1 MTTVALVGTGLIG
14 GSLGLALRGTGVKV
28 VGYDSDADRLRRAVE
43 RGAVDSAA
51 STLGAAFEGAD
62 AAFVAVPVSAVAEA
76 VAVALAAGVAA
87 VSDVGSVKAPEVE
100 AVEAAGGAAAARF
113 VGGHPMAGP
122 GRQGVPGEAVTNGIE
137 GADAGLFVG
146 ATWVLTP
153 TERTDPTAF
162 AAVRDLVASVG
173 AEVVAVDPRLHDDL
187 VATVSHLPHLA
198 AATVMHV
205 AADASPNHDTL
216 LRLAAGGFR
225 ALTRLSG
232 RAPDIWPDICV
243 ENRDAIVHVLDRY
256 LDALG
261 RARELVSEGE
271 RPALFDFFER
281 ARAEGSSLP
290 VRSGVTGPLVELAI
304 PVPDRPGVLAEVT
317 TLAGHNGV
325 NIADLEIT
333 HSPQG
338 GTLLMVVPA
347 DGADAIV
354 EGLERLHYRVTRKE
368 LG

>member
-1 MTTVALVGTGLIG
+1 LTTVAVVGTGLIG

-28 VGYDSDADRLRRAVE
+28 VGYDADADCLRRAVE
-43 RGAVDSAA
+43 RGAVDSGVGTLAA
-51 STLGAAFEGAD
+51 VFEGAD
-62 AAFVAVPVSAVAEA
+62 AAFVAVPVSGVAPV
-76 VAVALAAGVAA
+76 VAAALQAGVAA
-87 VSDVGSVKAPEVE
+87 VSDVGSVKAPVVE
-100 AVEAAGGAAAARF
+100 AVESAGGADAARF

-122 GRQGVPGEAVTNGIE
+122 GGRRAPDEDVTEGIE
-137 GADAGLFVG
+137 GADATMFTG

-153 TERTDPTAF
+153 TERTDPAAF
-162 AAVRDLVASVG
+162 AAIRDLVASVG

-187 VATVSHLPHLA
+187 VATVSHLPHLV

-205 AADASPNHDTL
+205 AADAVPNHDTL

-243 ENRDAIVHVLDRY
+243 ENRAAIVDVLDRY
-256 LDALG
+256 LEALG
-261 RARELVSEGE
+261 RARELVSGSE
-271 RPALFDFFER
+271 RAALLDFFER

-325 NIADLEIT
+325 NIVDLEIT
-333 HSPQG
+333 HSTHG
-338 GTLLMVVPA
+338 GTLIMVVPA
-347 DGADAIV
+347 DGADPIV
-354 EGLERLHYRVTRKE
+354 ESLERLHYRVVRKE

>member
-1 MTTVALVGTGLIG
+1 MALVGTGLIG
-14 GSLGLALRGTGVKV
+14 GSLGLALRGAGVKV
-28 VGYDSDADRLRRAVE
+28 VGYDADAERLQRAVE
-43 RGAVDSAA
+43 RGALDSGAPTLAA
-51 STLGAAFEGAD
+51 VFKGAD

-76 VAVALAAGVAA
+76 VAVGLAAGVPA
-87 VSDVGSVKAPEVE
+87 VSDVGSVKAPVVE
-100 AVEAAGGAAAARF
+100 AVEAAGGEAAARF

-122 GRQGVPGEAVTNGIE
+122 GGRGVPDEAVTDGIE
-137 GADAGLFVG
+137 GADPGMFEGV
-146 ATWVLTP
+146 TWVLTP
-153 TERTDPTAF
+153 TERTDPAAF

-198 AATVMHV
+198 AATIMHV

-243 ENRDAIVHVLDRY
+243 ENRDAIVIVLDRY
-256 LDALG
+256 LDALRQA
-261 RARELVSEGE
+261 RALVSSGE
-271 RPALFDFFER
+271 RGALLEFFER

-290 VRSGVTGPLVELAI
+290 TRSGVSGPLVELAI

-325 NIADLEIT
+325 NIVDLEIT
-333 HSPQG
+333 HSAQG

-347 DGADAIV
+347 DGADLIV
-354 EGLERLHYRVTRKE
+354 TELERLHYRVARKE